1 MHHRNRYRKSD
12 DGTKRGGNPVRAG
25 NFIDA
30 MLERML
36 PGFHVVCKEWE
47 VVERWHEIV
56 EGPVSNNTKCSRVED
71 GVLYVEVTSAT
82 WRQELVYLK
91 DPIKAAILRVTGC
104 ETIRDIVF
112 Y

>member
-1 MHHRNRYRKSD
+1 VN
-12 DGTKRGGNPVRAG
+12 RGGQPAKVG
-25 NFIDA
+25 NVIDA
-30 MLERML
+30 MLERWL

-56 EGPVSNNTKCSRVED
+56 VGRISEESECSSVEN
-71 GVLYVEVTSAT
+71 GVLHVRIESSS
-82 WRQELVYLK
+82 WRQEAAYLK
-91 DPIKAAILRVTGC
+91 EQIKMSIKRVTGC